1 MILVYSQQQS
11 PRLSFVLNELF
22 QPVGLLVTVT
32 TNLEQ
37 YTIYQGVKFQYG
49 GALPGP
55 NIIAS
60 SLLFQSHVVPQ
71 KITMNKTFSGDWD
84 VLAAAFYLLSQYD
97 EYLDLERDE
106 YGRLYSSSMM
116 HVRKELHDIPIVD
129 SWRADILTWLN
140 SYFPDLNYT
149 PTEFRDILTVDVDSA
164 FAYSYKGLYRILGG
178 FGKDISNFKFG
189 NAANRLLTLL
199 RLKKDVFDTYNELSI
214 LSEKYNLTLIYF
226 FLLADFKGQDVSI
239 SHKSNGLRKL
249 IEKQALNYTLGIHPG
264 IYSHEHEEKL
274 NIEIARLDKITR
286 RKTTISRQHF
296 LQFQFPTDALKLSRS
311 GIQTDYSIGFFDA
324 IGYKNGT
331 TFPVQFYDL
340 RENQVIQFHMQS
352 FCAMDAT
359 LVRYLKL
366 TPEVAVKQLR
376 KMRAFNEE
384 NNLPFILLWHNET
397 QSNSHGWKGWNHVLN
412 DVFSASTPLN

>member
-129 SWRADILTWLN
+129 SWRADIFTWLN

-189 NAANRLLTLL
+189 NAAKRLLTLL

-249 IEKQALNYTLGIHPG
+249 IEKLALNYTLGIHPG

-331 TFPVQFYDL
+331 TLPVQFYDL
-340 RENQVIQFHMQS
+340 NENQAIHLRMQS

-366 TPEVAVKQLR
+366 TPEMAVKQLR
-376 KMRAFNEE
+376 KLRAFNEE

-397 QSNSHGWKGWNHVLN
+397 QSNSHGWNGWKHVLN
-412 DVFSASTPLN
+412 DVFTDSIPLD